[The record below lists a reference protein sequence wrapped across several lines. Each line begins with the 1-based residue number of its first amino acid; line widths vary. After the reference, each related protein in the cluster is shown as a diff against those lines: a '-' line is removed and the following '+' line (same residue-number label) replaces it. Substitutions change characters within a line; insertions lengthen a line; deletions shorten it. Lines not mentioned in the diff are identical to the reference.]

1 MVTECTGGSAT
12 MSPAE
17 EENDPWICGE
27 WAERDTQFTTLKV
40 EKNPERGWD
49 VEAVSPLTHGAYIFK
64 TTVYYDCEVLG
75 FVYDKGKFWDAPTDG
90 DAELGEARTAGTIGS
105 FAPSIKS
112 SGALSKEAFTASNIT
127 DFKVK
132 FAPGRSF
139 DNLLRDAEFEKTATL
154 RAKAATLSAEL
165 KGEDTVD
172 ISKPDGNAGEEEEP
186 EP

>member
-1 MVTECTGGSAT
+1 MKKIQYSVAL
-12 MSPAE
+12 M
-17 EENDPWICGE
+17 
-27 WAERDTQFTTLKV
+27 
-40 EKNPERGWD
+40 KNPIHEGD
-49 VEAVSPLTHGAYIFK
+49 PEKAYANIQQTGVVSLDEGYRVI
-64 TTVYYDCEVLG
+64 L
-75 FVYDKGKFWDAPTDG
+75 
-90 DAELGEARTAGTIGS
+90 GTIGS